1 MAESRPP
8 PCSVAPA
15 PASPF
20 LPLEAGMV
28 VVVALVVFALAAV
41 VAAEEAEAGESLS
54 PSLLV
59 RMASKESQRSCSV
72 ASARIDVPT

>member
-1 MAESRPP
+1 
-8 PCSVAPA
+8 
-15 PASPF
+15 
-20 LPLEAGMV
+20 MV